1 MIGVEQ
7 VGRAL
12 GLSHASAAQDA
23 RTPIPRLIRRNLTFI
38 AVAQA
43 LVGAGAQLTPSLGA
57 IIAKRLSGSDAFI
70 GVATSLTGLSRM
82 LVSYPVGSFTDR
94 HGRKAGL
101 VLGLLVAMLG
111 TLVTGTS
118 VLVESFPVFILGMF
132 VFGCGMGAVQ
142 QLRVAATDMFPPSR
156 RAEGLGILLM
166 GSLMGAFVGVGL
178 VSASKPIGNGVGID
192 PLAMGWFLA
201 PAGMVAALIL
211 VLFVRPDPRQIATNL
226 EAYYPGE
233 KPRLSE
239 ASNNLLKPSIAT
251 YWRDFPKRA
260 AFISSFFVQGTM
272 TMMMALTALVLDH
285 HGYGLSAISVGVA
298 VHVVGMYGLSLPFGR
313 AADRFG
319 RKPVL
324 LTGVIVGGL
333 ASVVIVA
340 SGSYFIIVLGTF
352 LVGVGWSAVNV
363 AATVLLAD
371 TSTPEERGRVIGAN
385 DTFAAMA
392 HVSMPLLGGLLASAT
407 SLQVV
412 AVAALSLS
420 AIPLAFAWC
429 IHEPSPGVFPQ
440 SSTHRPSPVEVAL

>member
-7 VGRAL
+7 LGRAL
-12 GLSHASAAQDA
+12 GFR
-23 RTPIPRLIRRNLTFI
+23 RTAVAESDRVPIPRLIRRNLTFI

-94 HGRKAGL
+94 YGRKAGL

-111 TLVTGTS
+111 TLTTGAS
-118 VLVESFPVFILGMF
+118 VLLESFPLFILGMF

-156 RAEGLGILLM
+156 RAEGLGLLLM
-166 GSLMGAFVGVGL
+166 GSLMGAFVGIGL
-178 VSASKPIGNGVGID
+178 VSLARPAGNGVGID

-201 PAGMVAALIL
+201 PAGMMAALML
-211 VLFVRPDPRQIATNL
+211 VLFIRPDPREIAANL
-226 EAYYPGE
+226 SDYFPGE
-233 KPRLSE
+233 TPRLSE
-239 ASNNLLKPSIAT
+239 VSNNLKPSIGT
-251 YWRDFPKRA
+251 YWADFPKRA

-285 HGYGLSAISVGVA
+285 HGYGLSAISLGVA
-298 VHVVGMYGLSLPFGR
+298 IHVVGMYGLSLPFGR
-313 AADRFG
+313 LADRFG
-319 RKPVL
+319 RRPVL
-324 LTGVIVGGL
+324 LAGVIIGGL

-340 SGSYFIIVLGTF
+340 SSVYFIIVLGTF

-385 DTFAAMA
+385 DTFAALA
-392 HVSMPLLGGLLASAT
+392 HVSMPLLGGLLAQAT
-407 SLQVV
+407 SLHVV

-429 IHEPSPGVFPQ
+429 IHEPRPGVFPQ
-440 SSTHRPSPVEVAL
+440 SSRQPSA